1 MHGVNSTNRHAH
13 NHSPKRVCLHSSD
26 HEGLSL
32 FFNRTGW
39 RIKPEPDQTGAGF
52 MRAREVIA
60 FRMVGGLPDR
70 KKNKKSA
77 SAAGLCQISCPART
91 HARERVRSATSFVSL
106 FVDSLLVVRFLF
118 IFF

>member
-13 NHSPKRVCLHSSD
+13 NHSPKRVCILRITR
-26 HEGLSL
+26 GSL

-60 FRMVGGLPDR
+60 FRMVGGLPGR

-106 FVDSLLVVRFLF
+106 FVASLLVVRFLF